1 MRVVHAVHP
10 DDFRKYDTA
19 RVRER
24 FLLHDLALPGK
35 ASFVYTH
42 YDRMIVGMAIPLQN
56 AVQLENFP
64 NLRSDFFLQRR
75 EMGIINVGGPGSVK
89 AGTDVY
95 AMDKLDCVYLAR
107 GTENV
112 SFQSDNATAPA
123 RFYMLSTPAHAVH
136 PLQHVKKEGAES
148 GNMGSAAG
156 SNHRTIHRYIHL
168 NGIRSCQLVMGLT
181 VLHTGSVWNTM
192 PPHTHDRRMEA
203 YFYFDVPDDAVVF
216 HLMGEPQ
223 QTRHIVVKNHQ
234 AVLSP
239 PWSIHAGSGTAAY
252 GFIWGMGGENL
263 EYGDMDP
270 VSLQQI
276 Q

>member
-1 MRVVHAVHP
+1 MHP
-10 DDFRKYDTA
+10 DDYITYNTDRIRKN
-19 RVRER
+19 
-24 FLLHDLALPGK
+24 FLLDSLAVSGT
-35 ASFVYTH
+35 AQFVYTH
-42 YDRMIVGMAIPLQN
+42 YDRMIVGMAIPTQPAISLP
-56 AVQLENFP
+56 NFP
-64 NLRSDFFLQRR
+64 NLRADFFLQRR

-89 AGTDVY
+89 AGDKLFQLG
-95 AMDKLDCVYLAR
+95 KLDCLYLGR
-107 GTENV
+107 GIESV
-112 SFQSDNATAPA
+112 SFMSDDAGRPA
-123 RFYMLSTPAHAVH
+123 QFYILSTPAHAVH
-136 PLQHVKKEGAES
+136 ETRLLQQAGAES
-148 GNMGSAAG
+148 ATMGSVAG
-156 SNHRTIHRYIHL
+156 SNHRTIYRYIHL

-181 VLHTGSVWNTM
+181 ILHTGSVWNTM

-223 QTRHIVVKNHQ
+223 QTRHIVVRNHQ

-263 EYGDMDP
+263 EYGDMDA